1 MKNEPRLLILWFY
14 LLIGTYV
21 VFTTEILSFF
31 DLINRTSIITSWL
44 IFIIFCLYLVVYF
57 KTNLSR
63 NIILNIKKISKRNK
77 LYIYFSLALLFLTLI
92 ISLIYPPNTDDS
104 LAYHLPKVM
113 QWIQNENVNIF
124 KTSDLRQVSYP
135 PLSEYF
141 IMHLYLI
148 TNDDKLS
155 NLVQWFSLFGSVIA
169 VSLITSQLK
178 GNINSQIL
186 SVIFCITIPMGILQ
200 STSTQTDFFVSLW
213 IIISV
218 LFIFRYFEKQTVKNI
233 LGFGIS
239 LSLAILTKPTS
250 FIFLFPF
257 CIWLFL
263 FSIKDHQ
270 IKNFKKLFLILIIF
284 IIMDGLFYY
293 RNYDLFLNPLGINLG
308 ITNELINLK
317 ILTSN
322 LIRNISLNLTLP
334 NVIFNE
340 FIRGIVFNFHDIFN
354 MSVTDQLSTY
364 STKGRY
370 GGDYFIYFS
379 FFENNASNFLH
390 FILILIS
397 IFLLPLYLK
406 ISSFE
411 KKYLICLITTFL
423 FFSLI
428 LKWQP
433 WGNRLLLPFFVLFS
447 PMIALL
453 FSKLKIIK
461 YSNVIMILLIVYSL
475 PFLFFNKTRPLF
487 GEIYRENNG
496 LIYQKPSFL
505 SLSRSELYFPIN
517 RSYANDFKKISIIL
531 QQNKCKKIGIFSG
544 ETNIEYPIWLLIKN
558 KNKERKI
565 FHINVEN
572 ETKNLITPINFDKPC
587 MVFQLENSIKIEKM
601 LDKSFQNR
609 LILDNFKF
617 YYSQS
622 E

>member
-1 MKNEPRLLILWFY
+1 MKNEPRLFILWFY
-14 LLIGTYV
+14 LLVGTYV
-21 VFTTEILSFF
+21 VFTTEVLSFF
-31 DLINRTSIITSWL
+31 NSINRTSIITSWL
-44 IFIIFCLYLVVYF
+44 IFIIICLYTVFHF
-57 KTNLSR
+57 KMNLFK
-63 NIILNIKKISKRNK
+63 NNILNIKKISKSNQ
-77 LYIYFSLALLFLTLI
+77 LYIYFSLALLFLTLV

-141 IMHLYLI
+141 IMHFYII
-148 TNDDKLS
+148 TNDDKLL
-155 NLVQWFSLFGSVIA
+155 NLVQWFSLFGIIIA

-200 STSTQTDFFVSLW
+200 STSTQTDLFVSLW

-218 LFIFRYFEKQTVKNI
+218 LFIFRYFEKQTIKNI
-233 LGFGIS
+233 LGFSIS
-239 LSLAILTKPTS
+239 ISLAILTKPTS

-263 FSIKDHQ
+263 FLIKDHQ
-270 IKNFKKLFLILIIF
+270 IKNFKKLFIILAIF
-284 IIMDGLFYY
+284 IILDGSFYY

-308 ITNELINLK
+308 VTNELINLK
-317 ILTSN
+317 IFTSN

-334 NVIFNE
+334 SVIFNE
-340 FIRGIVFNFHDIFN
+340 FIREIVFNVHDAFN

-364 STKGRY
+364 STRGRY

-379 FFENNASNFLH
+379 FYENTASNTLH

-406 ISSFE
+406 IQSFE
-411 KKYLICLITTFL
+411 KKYLICLVSTYL

-453 FSKLKIIK
+453 FSKLKKTK
-461 YSNVIMILLIVYSL
+461 YSNIIMILLIIYSL
-475 PFLFFNKTRPLF
+475 PFIFFNKTRPLF
-487 GEIYRENNG
+487 GEIFRENNI
-496 LIYQKPSFL
+496 LKYQKPFYL
-505 SLSRSELYFPIN
+505 SSKRNELYFPIDS
-517 RSYANDFKKISIIL
+517 SYTEDFKKISNIL
-531 QQNKCKKIGIFSG
+531 KYDQCKKIGIFSG
-544 ETNIEYPIWLLIKN
+544 ETAIEYPIWLIVKN
-558 KNKERKI
+558 DNNKKKI
-565 FHINVEN
+565 FHINVKN
-572 ETKNLITPINFDKPC
+572 ETKNVITTINIDKPC
-587 MVFQLENSIKIEKM
+587 MIFQLKKNKKMEKIFNNLFK
-601 LDKSFQNR
+601 NR
-609 LILDNFKF
+609 LVLKNLNL
-617 YYSQS
+617 YYNN
-622 E
+622 